1 MVSADVAAKVTSNGS
16 NRLRCNILTAE
27 QPNFKNIF
35 AYFCILTILT
45 FLTVV
50 AAYLIIYGSIS

>member
-16 NRLRCNILTAE
+16 NRSCCNILTAA

-35 AYFCILTILT
+35 LYFCILTILT
-45 FLTVV
+45 FLTVR